1 MRISTDY
8 DTVAVHES
16 ESEAMEIKGNEGE
29 GNKILNELGFAYICI
44 FQEIFE
50 M

>member
-8 DTVAVHES
+8 NTVAIYES

-29 GNKILNELGFAYICI
+29 SNKISNVLGFAYICI
-44 FQEIFE
+44 FHDIFE

>member
-8 DTVAVHES
+8 NTVAVYES

-29 GNKILNELGFAYICI
+29 SNKISNVLGFTYIYVYI
-44 FQEIFE
+44 
-50 M
+50 